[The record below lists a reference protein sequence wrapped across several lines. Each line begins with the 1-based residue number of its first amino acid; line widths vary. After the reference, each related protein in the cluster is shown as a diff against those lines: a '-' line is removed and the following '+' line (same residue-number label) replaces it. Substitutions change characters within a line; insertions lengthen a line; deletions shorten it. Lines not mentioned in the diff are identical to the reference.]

1 MDSLIQQELNRINR
15 MGETSESPSIGGAG
29 SDELPV
35 NNVATISELADV
47 PSSRDLEHVLPLT
60 APVLSRHDNLER
72 GLPPTAPVLPGQDDV
87 NALSATS
94 PTMSEL
100 APFQAPTTVQRM
112 AYHLVFDTEFSLS
125 HLTSMNSGTS
135 TGTFGR
141 HINTSTRIPVLF
153 DLPTAE
159 KVATKLI
166 KTYTDFG
173 SVGEKKFPVFGVVIM
188 YLDTSKIEQE
198 EVSNFV
204 NMPDG
209 HLDYS
214 KLNSAI
220 GSKPLIIYNN
230 SGSMR
235 GLLNRSELNS
245 NMMVN
250 AKYIDQLNIQDEVGF
265 AMLNLSQHLS
275 GNDVRQLKTM
285 KKNTTRTLTNLPQ
298 DNALP
303 DASFNA
309 LPSELVS
316 GEHVGGDYK
325 KLYKQ
330 TKKEYLELKKRRK
343 I

>member
-1 MDSLIQQELNRINR
+1 MDSVIQQELDRINR
-15 MGETSESPSIGGAG
+15 TGETSESPVS
-29 SDELPV
+29 PV
-35 NNVATISELADV
+35 NIPTISELADV
-47 PSSRDLEHVLPLT
+47 PPSLVRQNASDDLERDFPPPI
-60 APVLSRHDNLER
+60 APVLSR
-72 GLPPTAPVLPGQDDV
+72 QDAVVATGVNDV
-87 NALSATS
+87 NAHLSATS
-94 PTMSEL
+94 PPMSEP